1 MHACNLNYDNFIIDF
16 LCVCVCDYVFFYNL
30 KTREAIFFFL
40 FSQIFTIYSRM
51 KKILI
56 KRVEEEQEII
66 KNLNGKLSFFNNELS
81 SYILVLISFVSF
93 KKIKQSM
100 KKIK

>member
-1 MHACNLNYDNFIIDF
+1 
-16 LCVCVCDYVFFYNL
+16 
-30 KTREAIFFFL
+30 
-40 FSQIFTIYSRM
+40 M